1 MHSKKLLHSHQ
12 FAIRWGDL
20 DAYNHLNNTAYF
32 LYVQEARFELMRHY
46 NLAYDGKAQSAPILL
61 HTSFSFKKQVNYPE
75 TILIETY
82 LVKVER
88 KKVFLEHVV
97 KSATQPELIYGL
109 CEALVMWY
117 DFERN
122 VTVNPPEEIYHL

>member
-1 MHSKKLLHSHQ
+1 MLFRS
-12 FAIRWGDL
+12 
-20 DAYNHLNNTAYF
+20 
-32 LYVQEARFELMRHY
+32 
-46 NLAYDGKAQSAPILL
+46 
-61 HTSFSFKKQVNYPE
+61 QVNYPE

>member
-1 MHSKKLLHSHQ
+1 M
-12 FAIRWGDL
+12 

-97 KSATQPELIYGL
+97 KSATHPDLIYGL

>member
-46 NLAYDGKAQSAPILL
+46 NLSYDGKAQSAPILL

-97 KSATQPELIYGL
+97 KSATHPDLIYGL